1 MLISFH
7 NWSLIYD
14 IFDKIGAIIIKK
26 KINREIPKFQNSQFV
41 YNQMAKCHRNS
52 INLKLINSMF
62 APIKLEHDF
71 LKRCCAHFV
80 YFWLNAT
87 LKINII
93 YIYIYWD
100 SKCFRFLFKQVQHW
114 FTLVNSKR
122 KILKLKQ
129 NADIYSTLIF

>member
-1 MLISFH
+1 
-7 NWSLIYD
+7 
-14 IFDKIGAIIIKK
+14 
-26 KINREIPKFQNSQFV
+26 
-41 YNQMAKCHRNS
+41 MAKCHRNS

-71 LKRCCAHFV
+71 LKRCCAQFV

-129 NADIYSTLIF
+129 NADRYLFYLDILDLDCVRCLFFLDVFFSSLISIFSCCQLPTLYFSIIIILHS